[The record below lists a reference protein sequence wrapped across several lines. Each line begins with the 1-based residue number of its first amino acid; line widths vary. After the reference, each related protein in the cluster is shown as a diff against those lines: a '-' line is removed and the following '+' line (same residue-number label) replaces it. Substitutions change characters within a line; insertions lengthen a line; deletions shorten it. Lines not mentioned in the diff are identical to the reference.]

1 MALGE
6 LYLQQKVPHA
16 ERAVLKK
23 LELSEREFLR
33 KGRRVVRCPQCGYR
47 IIDGTEERYGT
58 VQVKC
63 DKCGFSGPL
72 SLRLFRTQK
81 HEKDVLDGLR
91 KRKNTDYCWSYL

>member
-1 MALGE
+1 MALE
-6 LYLQQKVPHA
+6 SYTFSKKYPMPS
-16 ERAVLKK
+16 EAVLKK

-63 DKCGFSGPL
+63 NKCGFSGPL

-81 HEKDVLDGLR
+81 RSSRSIRWR
-91 KRKNTDYCWSYL
+91 KRDKNI